1 MPAARLE
8 GRIMNT
14 TKTRLYSYARFS
26 SDRQKEGDS
35 IHRQLTLAEEFVAT
49 HPQYNLQLV
58 NVYQDEGRSA
68 HHGKHLTVGRLG
80 KFLADVKS
88 GRIEK
93 GSWLGCEDFDRLN
106 RQNWWDAKAIF
117 EEIINAGIVVVT
129 FRDGKVF
136 DLQSLRSHPYDFMG
150 SIMSMVSANEYTE
163 RMSSRAKAVWKSK
176 RKSAVATGKI
186 MSGNVVRWVDA
197 IVDERSPTGR
207 VLKQHF
213 ELNEDK
219 AAIVRQ
225 LCDLFLSGMGPQT
238 IARKFNLDGVKT
250 LRKGKYWGPANVRA
264 VLNNQ
269 ALCGRY
275 VQRVKKSK
283 VGYAASTADPVIIE
297 SYYPPLI
304 SCKSYSEIQ
313 LLLKSN
319 NNTKLRPCP
328 IPANPLQGLCRCS
341 ECGSRM
347 TRVSQPAY
355 RGRKAY
361 QKLVCIA
368 GKNGKHKYRSIE
380 VDHVLGH
387 LNMLLQFP
395 KSFNPDVYDAMTPL
409 QAKLADIDRK
419 IERVTDAIA
428 AMGISVALQR
438 SLAGL
443 ESDRA
448 AVVAQIEVEASKAV
462 YGDSKRMAELTTE
475 VKAAL
480 KSRSADAATIN
491 GLLRRMFKSLKVDI
505 EAGEVFAEWQDGKM
519 SVLTV

>member
-1 MPAARLE
+1 MV
-8 GRIMNT
+8 T
-14 TKTRLYSYARFS
+14 VSSTKVKLYSYARFS

-49 HPQYNLQLV
+49 HPQFNLHLI
-58 NVYQDEGRSA
+58 NAYQDEGRSA

-93 GSWLGCEDFDRLN
+93 GPWLGCEDFDRLN

-117 EEIINAGIVVVT
+117 EELINAGIVVCT
-129 FRDGKVF
+129 FKDGKYF

-163 RMSSRAKAVWKSK
+163 RMSSRAKDTWKSK
-176 RKSAVATGKI
+176 RQVAVTTGKI
-186 MSGNVVRWVDA
+186 MSGNVVQWVDA

-207 VLKQHF
+207 AIKQHF
-213 ELNEDK
+213 ELNKDNE
-219 AAIVRQ
+219 AIVRQ
-225 LCDLFLSGMGPQT
+225 LCDLFSHNNMGPQT

-264 VLNNQ
+264 VLNNP

-275 VQRVKKSK
+275 EHWPK
-283 VGYAASTADPVIIE
+283 GADKPDVVIE
-297 SYYPPLI
+297 SYYPPVI
-304 SCKSYSEIQ
+304 SRHDFDEIQ

-319 NNTKLRPCP
+319 NNTKLRPLP
-328 IPANPLQGLCRCS
+328 TPANVLRSLCICS

-347 TRVSQPAY
+347 TRVSQKAY
-355 RGRKAY
+355 RGRKPY
-361 QKLVCIA
+361 EKLVCIGA
-368 GKNGKHKYRSIE
+368 KNGKHKYRSIE
-380 VDHVLGH
+380 VESVMGH
-387 LNMLLQFP
+387 LNMLLEFP
-395 KSFNPDVYDAMTPL
+395 TAFNPDVHDAMTPL
-409 QAKLADIDRK
+409 QAKLADIDRR

-428 AMGISVALQR
+428 AMGISPALQR

-443 ESDRA
+443 EADRA
-448 AVVAQIEVEASKAV
+448 AVVTQIEEEAVKAV
-462 YGDSKRMAELTTE
+462 YGDAKRMSELTVE

-505 EAGEVFAEWQDGKM
+505 EAGEVFATWMDGKV